1 MKRDGW
7 HVMGGDTP
15 EWGTENRQAA
25 RGPVFGSRPSTLEPR
40 LCRRAFTLIELLVTI
55 AIIAILA
62 ALILPVLTRSKA
74 SAWRAECASNL
85 RQLGLASQLY
95 WDDYGGRC
103 FQWYYGVTNNG
114 ELYWFGW
121 LGYGAEGQRPVDLS
135 AGVLYPYLAASKAR
149 LCPALNYAL
158 PQFKPKADVPV
169 CGYGLNALLCPAS
182 LGVSLS
188 ISRVSRPT
196 ETALFAD
203 AAQINNFQP
212 PASPSNPM
220 LEEWYYLDN
229 PTNYPSPNYYPHGHF
244 RHSQKANAAFCDG
257 HVGLERFVPG
267 SIDPLIPGQ
276 LVGRLR
282 PEILTL
288 P

>member
-1 MKRDGW
+1 LAFD
-7 HVMGGDTP
+7 
-15 EWGTENRQAA
+15 
-25 RGPVFGSRPSTLEPR
+25 SRLG
-40 LCRRAFTLIELLVTI
+40 RRAFTLIELLVAI

-62 ALILPVLTRSKA
+62 ALLLPTLTRSKA
-74 SAWRAECASNL
+74 AAWRAQCASNL
-85 RQLGLASQLY
+85 RQLGFASQLY

-103 FQWYYGVTNNG
+103 FQWYYGKTNNG

-135 AGVLYPYLAASKAR
+135 AGVLHPYLAASKVR

-158 PQFKPKADVPV
+158 PQFKPKASVPV
-169 CGYGLNALLCPAS
+169 CSYGFNALLAPAS
-182 LGVSLS
+182 LGVSPS
-188 ISRVSRPT
+188 ISRLSRPT

-203 AAQINNFQP
+203 AAQVNNFQL
-212 PASPSNPM
+212 PASPSSPM

-229 PTNYPSPNYYPHGHF
+229 PTNYPSPSYYPHGHF

-257 HVGLERFVPG
+257 HVGLERYVPG
-267 SIDPLIPGQ
+267 SIDPKLPSQ

>member
-1 MKRDGW
+1 MKRDGCQ
-7 HVMGGDTP
+7 VMSGHTRGC
-15 EWGTENRQAA
+15 GTGNQGAVC
-25 RGPVFGSRPSTLEPR
+25 GPVSGSRAVALDSR
-40 LCRRAFTLIELLVTI
+40 LRRRAFTLIELLVAI

-62 ALILPVLTRSKA
+62 ALLLPALTRSKA
-74 SAWRAECASNL
+74 SARRAQCASNL

-103 FQWYYGVTNNG
+103 FQWYYGKTNNG

-135 AGVLYPYLAASKAR
+135 AGVLHPYLAASKVR

-158 PQFKPKADVPV
+158 PQFKPKASVPV
-169 CGYGLNALLCPAS
+169 CSYGFNALLSPAS
-182 LGVSLS
+182 LGVSPS

-203 AAQINNFQP
+203 AAQVNNFQP

-229 PTNYPSPNYYPHGHF
+229 PTNYPSPNYYPHGQF

-257 HVGLERFVPG
+257 HVGLEQFVPG
-267 SIDPLIPGQ
+267 SIDPKMPDQ
-276 LVGRLR
+276 RVGRLR
-282 PEILTL
+282 AEILTL

>member
-1 MKRDGW
+1 MRDRW
-7 HVMGGDTP
+7 QVMGSQIP
-15 EWGTENRQAA
+15 HWGIGSQQAA
-25 RGPVFGSRPSTLEPR
+25 CGPGLSFQSH
-40 LCRRAFTLIELLVTI
+40 RRAFTLIELLVAI

-62 ALILPVLTRSKA
+62 ALLLPALTRSKA
-74 SAWRAECASNL
+74 YAWRAQCASNL
-85 RQLGLASQLY
+85 HQLGLATQLY
-95 WDDYGGRC
+95 WDDYGGRS
-103 FQWYYGVTNNG
+103 FQWYYGKTNSG
-114 ELYWFGW
+114 ELYWCGW
-121 LGYGAEGQRPVDLS
+121 LADGAEGQRPVDLS
-135 AGVLYPYLAASKAR
+135 AGVLFPYLAASKAR

-169 CGYGLNALLCPAS
+169 CSYGLNAILFPIS
-182 LGVSLS
+182 LGASPS
-188 ISRVSRPT
+188 ISRVSHPT
-196 ETALFAD
+196 DTALFAD
-203 AAQINNFQP
+203 AAQINNFQA

-257 HVGLERFVPG
+257 HVGLEQFVPG
-267 SIDPLIPGQ
+267 SIDPKMPAQ
-276 LVGRLR
+276 FVGRLR

>member
-7 HVMGGDTP
+7 QVMSGHTR
-15 EWGTENRQAA
+15 EWGTGNRQAA
-25 RGPVFGSRPSTLEPR
+25 CGPVSGSRPLALDPR
-40 LCRRAFTLIELLVTI
+40 LRRRAFTLIELLVTI

-62 ALILPVLTRSKA
+62 ALLLPALTRSKA

-121 LGYGAEGQRPVDLS
+121 LGNGAEGQRPVDLS
-135 AGVLYPYLAASKAR
+135 AGVLYPYLAASKVR

-257 HVGLERFVPG
+257 HVRLEEFVPG
-267 SIDPLIPGQ
+267 SIDPKMPDQ

-282 PEILTL
+282 AEILTL

>member
-1 MKRDGW
+1 MKRDCWQVVSG
-7 HVMGGDTP
+7 HTRA
-15 EWGTENRQAA
+15 WGTGNRQAA
-25 RGPVFGSRPSTLEPR
+25 CGTVSGSRPSTLDPR
-40 LCRRAFTLIELLVTI
+40 LCRRAFTLIELLVAI

-62 ALILPVLTRSKA
+62 ALLLPALTRSKA

-103 FQWYYGVTNNG
+103 FQWYYGKTNSG

-121 LGYGAEGQRPVDLS
+121 LGNGAEGQRPVDLS

-158 PQFKPKADVPV
+158 PRFKPKANVPV
-169 CGYGLNALLCPAS
+169 CSYGLNALLCPAS
-182 LGVSLS
+182 LGVSPS
-188 ISRVSRPT
+188 ITRVRRPT

-229 PTNYPSPNYYPHGHF
+229 PTNYPSSSYYPHGHF
-244 RHSQKANAAFCDG
+244 RHSQRANAVFCDG

-267 SIDPLIPGQ
+267 SIDPKMPDQ
-276 LVGRLR
+276 WVGRLR

>member
-1 MKRDGW
+1 MKRDGRQL
-7 HVMGGDTP
+7 MGVHT
-15 EWGTENRQAA
+15 RKRAA
-25 RGPVFGSRPSTLEPR
+25 EGRRAACGPVFGSRPSTLDPR
-40 LCRRAFTLIELLVTI
+40 LCGRAFTLIELLVAI

-62 ALILPVLTRSKA
+62 ALLLPALTRSKG

-169 CGYGLNALLCPAS
+169 SGYGLNALLCPAS

-244 RHSQKANAAFCDG
+244 RHSQEANAAFCDG

-267 SIDPLIPGQ
+267 SIDPLMPDQ